1 MTARTTATTPPD
13 YMSGGVTPD
22 ELTAW
27 LGLTDPAGLALV
39 PQVCDAVNA
48 WCAALPYVR
57 GTAVQL
63 DPDLPAVVWAP
74 DAHQGALY
82 LAAGMHRRRNSPS
95 GTDAATASLVYVP
108 LRDGDVDRMLR
119 VGSALRVQVG

>member
-1 MTARTTATTPPD
+1 VARTRTTGTPPD
-13 YMSGGVTPD
+13 YTSGGVTPE

-27 LGLTDPAGLALV
+27 LGPMDPAGLALV

-48 WCAALPYVR
+48 WCAVLPYVR
-57 GTAVQL
+57 ATAVQL
-63 DPDLPAVVWAP
+63 DPDLPAVVWSP

-82 LAAGMHRRRNSPS
+82 LAAGMHRRRNSPA

-108 LRDGDVDRMLR
+108 LRDADVDRLLR